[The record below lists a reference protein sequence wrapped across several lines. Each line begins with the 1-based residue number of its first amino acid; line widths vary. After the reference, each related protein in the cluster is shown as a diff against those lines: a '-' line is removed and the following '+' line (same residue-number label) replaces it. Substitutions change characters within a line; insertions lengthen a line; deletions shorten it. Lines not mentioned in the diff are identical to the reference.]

1 MAHNVY
7 TEIWQVR
14 RALAERG
21 FAPLIVCSADHQLY
35 LLTGNTEQ
43 IVAKPID
50 APTSPGEPIA
60 NKPNTWWPIQRLIP
74 DHR

>member
-21 FAPLIVCSADHQLY
+21 NEPLIVCSADHQLY
-35 LLTGNTEQ
+35 LLRANTEQ
-43 IVAKPID
+43 VTAQ
-50 APTSPGEPIA
+50 AMGSLTSPGEPLDK
-60 NKPNTWWPIQRLIP
+60 KPQSWWPLQRLIP